1 MCANTRVEVSH
12 HLVER
17 VLQFCLLR
25 VFRADEEENSFAS
38 VGENSFLL
46 LQTVFQTSYYP
57 KQLQHFLFIIDPE
70 SSWRTSS

>member
-25 VFRADEEENSFAS
+25 VFRADEEENSFY
-38 VGENSFLL
+38 L
-46 LQTVFQTSYYP
+46 LQSVKTQFPAATDGVSNFI
-57 KQLQHFLFIIDPE
+57 LF
-70 SSWRTSS
+70 